1 MVGLPVSIVGLPSHK
16 DFQVAEVAVGDL
28 ILSSSSLSVMP
39 PSARSAILDTLP
51 PFCPSRPTPRTSYM
65 HSFLPPPPVLL
76 DPAVH
81 SVCIAKP
88 SASAMIPAL
97 IVCCEHVAIACVLR
111 WCSLLPLEGN
121 SAWGIYGAHHQ
132 GAHCWAHSSGPVA
145 LSLSVSLK
153 FTVFF
158 FF

>member
-76 DPAVH
+76 DPA
-81 SVCIAKP
+81 
-88 SASAMIPAL
+88 
-97 IVCCEHVAIACVLR
+97 
-111 WCSLLPLEGN
+111 
-121 SAWGIYGAHHQ
+121 
-132 GAHCWAHSSGPVA
+132 SS
-145 LSLSVSLK
+145 LSLHCKTFRFSHDPSTHRVL
-153 FTVFF
+153 
-158 FF
+158 